1 MRHERLISLAVPF
14 DPRNGVFSPGTVRW
28 DLSNRVNMAVVGCAY
43 AVEVRLSLH
52 RRAMEYSVG
61 SVKADSL
68 NCSDSQLANVQSY
81 GLSVQAAIG
90 PKVLDGGGLEGRV
103 LIAFS
108 LGVDG
113 TLVGV
118 RIAQSSGHQR
128 LDSQAAQLVG
138 RASFP
143 LPPAQL
149 SATQR
154 TYLSAF
160 TFK

>member
-1 MRHERLISLAVPF
+1 
-14 DPRNGVFSPGTVRW
+14 
-28 DLSNRVNMAVVGCAY
+28 
-43 AVEVRLSLH
+43 
-52 RRAMEYSVG
+52 MEYSVG

-149 SATQR
+149 SARSARIFRPSPSNDDRLYGQR
-154 TYLSAF
+154 LIHNTYLQPWSAA
-160 TFK
+160 